1 MLQELPIYERDPIK
15 YVQTPILQW
24 FTTNEAEEKHSRLL
38 NNLTTLN
45 YLNER
50 RECIGTP

>member
-24 FTTNEAEEKHSRLL
+24 FTTNEAEEKRSRLL

-45 YLNER
+45 
-50 RECIGTP
+50 